1 MIRRTLLLTTACCLA
16 HASVIALPRT
26 AVAAPKKAA
35 AKKPDP
41 TPSDKAAV
49 EKPAADKPQEKEE
62 TSSDPN
68 YVAYGARGGAT
79 FGGRSGLRALFFGGT
94 HFFNDGYGFLG
105 IEAAYVHGFSRDFE
119 LGFGVRF
126 STWPQG
132 IARGVNAGYGFAPG
146 VDAKWRLVDTGSFHL
161 AIATTALAAITPVGM
176 FGGMTIGMTV
186 EPAVVVSYFIRD
198 NMELFGGFYIPITP
212 LFLPVPL
219 VQIAFSPRVGFAYTL
234 KSSGIG
240 FFAAL
245 DIAPGFFAYGG
256 FPTIENNLANPVVK
270 PTFRVA
276 INTNLGVQVRF

>member
-1 MIRRTLLLTTACCLA
+1 MIRRTLLLTMACGLA
-16 HASVIALPRT
+16 HASVLVLT
-26 AVAAPKKAA
+26 ATAHAAPKKAV
-35 AKKPDP
+35 AKKPEP
-41 TPSDKAAV
+41 ADKPAV
-49 EKPAADKPQEKEE
+49 EKPASDKPPDKEE
-62 TSSDPN
+62 ASGDPN

-105 IEAAYVHGFSRDFE
+105 IEAAYIHGFSRDFE
-119 LGFGVRF
+119 MGFGVRF

-146 VDAKWRLVDTGSFHL
+146 IDVKWRLVDSGSFHL
-161 AIATTALAAITPVGM
+161 AIAASALAAITPVGM

-186 EPAVVVSYFIRD
+186 EPAVLVSYFIRD
-198 NMELFGGFYIPITP
+198 NMELFGGFYIPVTP

-240 FFAAL
+240 FFAAF
-245 DIAPGFFAYGG
+245 DISPGFFAYGG